1 MPSCCWAVV
10 RMNDAPGSL
19 TLPRSRD
26 ARLLALEA
34 LRVTIE
40 RDAAAEVATMVAAGW
55 DPDTA
60 AASHREWLGRL
71 VADACRHG
79 AARAGGR
86 P

>member
-1 MPSCCWAVV
+1 MTPMP
-10 RMNDAPGSL
+10 L
-19 TLPRSRD
+19 TLPRTRD
-26 ARLLALEA
+26 DRLLALEA

-40 RDAAAEVATMVAAGW
+40 RDAAAQVATMVAAGW

-60 AASHREWLGRL
+60 AASYAGWLGRL
-71 VADACRHG
+71 VSDACRHG